1 MELKN
6 IRFEEIERDKFYVS
20 VLQNAHNINLKKIL
34 LSKDAD
40 LIETVL
46 SFFQRNKDNG
56 ERLRNELIRMDE
68 ELELRKI
75 IYGDDSDAY
84 LRMVKLKRTL
94 SLIYQFNYEEF
105 KRFRSNFVEY
115 VAFVYFSVVAPFV
128 KNKLSKR
135 RRFFHE
141 PKIYYKTS
149 KDLGKSIS
157 VNAQEDEKVLIG
169 NGDNLVDLIHV
180 NKEELSIDICECKA
194 DLNHFL
200 LHLKNIDSDN
210 PDCKKS
216 LKKWFYMNNVQNFFN
231 ENVSGCSAKL
241 YFFTFADTINNA
253 EQVKDEATIITSTK
267 ICSAFCI

>member
-6 IRFEEIERDKFYVS
+6 IRFEEIGRDSFYVS

-56 ERLRNELIRMDE
+56 ERLRNELVRMDE
-68 ELELRKI
+68 ELELRRI
-75 IYGDDSDAY
+75 IYGDDSEAY
-84 LRMVKLKRTL
+84 LQMVKLKRTL
-94 SLIYQFNYEEF
+94 RLIYQFNYKEF

-115 VAFVYFSVVAPFV
+115 VAFVYFSIVAPFV
-128 KNKLSKR
+128 KNKLNRK

-141 PKIYYKTS
+141 PQIYYRAS
-149 KDLGKSIS
+149 KNLGKSIS
-157 VNAQEDEKVLIG
+157 ANAQENEKIIIG
-169 NGDNLVDLIHV
+169 NSDNLVDLIHV
-180 NKEELSIDICECKA
+180 NKDECAIDICECKA

-200 LHLKNIDSDN
+200 LHLKNRSSND

-216 LKKWFYMNNVQNFFN
+216 LKKWVYMNNVQNFFN
-231 ENVSGCSAKL
+231 ENVAGCSAKL

-253 EQVKDEATIITSTK
+253 EQVNDEAIIITSAK